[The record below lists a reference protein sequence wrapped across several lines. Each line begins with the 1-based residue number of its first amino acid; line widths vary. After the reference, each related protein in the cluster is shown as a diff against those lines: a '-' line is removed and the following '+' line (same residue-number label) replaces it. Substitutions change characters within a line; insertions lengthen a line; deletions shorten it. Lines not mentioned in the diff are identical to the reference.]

1 MAAKAGGG
9 LFRRLKEFLQFR
21 PEDPGG
27 LLQVLP
33 QREANVSGVERIK
46 GYRYP
51 APGSRTG
58 ARVPVR
64 DSAEEVYDIK
74 HYSRDPRN
82 VKPDEETF
90 INSAAKPVL
99 LAPSVPKIGSPGN
112 KNPAV
117 LRYDPSG
124 LRSSMS
130 ANWAALDASLEKH
143 AKPNHLPAPA
153 WFKDL
158 KAIEEEC
165 EKKGIPYVPGRRF
178 VGKSSV
184 NYNAVRW

>member
-1 MAAKAGGG
+1 M
-9 LFRRLKEFLQFR
+9 
-21 PEDPGG
+21 
-27 LLQVLP
+27 P
-33 QREANVSGVERIK
+33 QREANVSGVERIQ

-58 ARVPVR
+58 ARVPIR
-64 DSAEEVYDIK
+64 DSKDDVYDIK

-90 INSAAKPVL
+90 INSATKPSL
-99 LAPSVPKIGSPGN
+99 LAPVVPQIGSPGN

-124 LRSSMS
+124 LRSSMT
-130 ANWAALDASLEKH
+130 ANWAALEASLEKR
-143 AKPNHLPAPA
+143 AIPNHLPGPE

-158 KAIEEEC
+158 KAIEADC
-165 EKKGIPYVPGRRF
+165 EKKGIPYVAGRRYA
-178 VGKSSV
+178 GKSSS
-184 NYNAVRW
+184 NYTEVRW

>member
-1 MAAKAGGG
+1 MV
-9 LFRRLKEFLQFR
+9 LFRA
-21 PEDPGG
+21 EDPNG
-27 LLQVLP
+27 LIQVLP

-58 ARVPVR
+58 ARVPIR
-64 DSAEEVYDIK
+64 ESEEDVYDIK

-90 INSAAKPVL
+90 INSAAKPSL
-99 LAPSVPKIGSPGN
+99 FSPKVAQIGSPGN

-130 ANWAALDASLEKH
+130 ANWAALDKSL
-143 AKPNHLPAPA
+143 AARAVPNHLPSPV
-153 WFKDL
+153 WFKEL
-158 KAIEEEC
+158 KDIEAEC
-165 EKKGIPYVPGRRF
+165 EKKGIPYVAGKRYD
-178 VGKSSV
+178 VGKMSR
-184 NYNAVRW
+184 NYNEVRW

>member
-82 VKPDEETF
+82 LKPDV
-90 INSAAKPVL
+90 SSKKRHVLKP
-99 LAPSVPKIGSPGN
+99 
-112 KNPAV
+112 
-117 LRYDPSG
+117 
-124 LRSSMS
+124 
-130 ANWAALDASLEKH
+130 
-143 AKPNHLPAPA
+143 
-153 WFKDL
+153 DL
-158 KAIEEEC
+158 KH
-165 EKKGIPYVPGRRF
+165 
-178 VGKSSV
+178 
-184 NYNAVRW
+184 